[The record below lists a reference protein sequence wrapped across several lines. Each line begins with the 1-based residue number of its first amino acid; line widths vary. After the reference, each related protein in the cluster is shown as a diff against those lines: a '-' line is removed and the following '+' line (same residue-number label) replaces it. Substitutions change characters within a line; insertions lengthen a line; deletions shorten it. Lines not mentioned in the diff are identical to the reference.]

1 MINKIKIE
9 GQKIKQSP
17 RIHPSPVS
25 NLLPKQDKTNLS
37 ITIATL
43 KKQQSQVLNQSS
55 RLNNQKLTN
64 SSNKF
69 IKNQFKIFIW
79 WKKTMNKNYWL
90 LFKLIKRNNVKWDDI
105 CYKWIVLYKILIL
118 LINEIIKYH

>member
-17 RIHPSPVS
+17 IIHPSPVS

-69 IKNQFKIFIW
+69 IRNQFKIFIW